1 MPIKNEHI
9 TLYQAKGTSLLGK
22 MTTPPPKLSL

>member
-9 TLYQAKGTSLLGK
+9 TLYQAKGASLLGK
-22 MTTPPPKLSL
+22 MTTPPKLSL